1 MIALVALAARAEIIG
16 LFVVVAVAAMLYLIG
31 TRVAAAR
38 ARAAS

>member
-16 LFVVVAVAAMLYLIG
+16 LVVVVAIAAALYAIG

-38 ARAAS
+38 ARIAG